1 MTRDEVS
8 AKIRKIIFD
17 SVPDRVPEVI
27 EEDTVINND
36 MAIDSMGFI
45 LVICRCEAEL
55 GVKIPE
61 RKWQKLSTFGEVVD
75 EFMRQLEKAGK

>member
-8 AKIRKIIFD
+8 AKIKKIIFD

-36 MAIDSMGFI
+36 KAIDSMGFI
-45 LVICRCEAEL
+45 LVI
-55 GVKIPE
+55 
-61 RKWQKLSTFGEVVD
+61 
-75 EFMRQLEKAGK
+75 